1 MTAQQDFDVEERPTS
16 LPWPPILLIVVA
28 GAAVLLGQVSPLPW
42 PGLGNLPARVVGV
55 GFGAAGVVLLVTA
68 VLTLRRH
75 GTTVQPNVGAT
86 TLVTSGPFRFFRN
99 PIYLADALILFG
111 VAEITA
117 NVWFV
122 IAALVF
128 GLLVTWFAILP
139 EERHLERR
147 FGQAYLDYK
156 AKTRRWL

>member
-1 MTAQQDFDVEERPTS
+1 MTTQQDFDVEERPTS
-16 LPWPPILLIVVA
+16 LPWPPILLIIVV
-28 GAAVLLGQVSPLPW
+28 GAAVLLGYVAPSPW
-42 PGLGNLPARVVGV
+42 PGLGGLPSRIVGL

-68 VLTLRRH
+68 IVTLRRH
-75 GTTVQPNVGAT
+75 GTTVQPNAGAT

-111 VAEITA
+111 VAEITT
-117 NVWFV
+117 NIWFV

-128 GLLVTWFAILP
+128 GLLVTWFAIIP

>member
-1 MTAQQDFDVEERPTS
+1 MTAQPDIEIAERPTS
-16 LPWPPILLIVVA
+16 LPWPPILLIAVVA
-28 GAAVLLGQVSPLPW
+28 AAVLLGIFAPLPW
-42 PGLGNLPARVVGV
+42 PGLSDLPARVVGI
-55 GFGAAGVVLLVTA
+55 GFGAAGVALLVAA

-75 GTTVQPNVGAT
+75 GTTVQPHVGAT
-86 TLVTSGPFRFFRN
+86 ALVTTGPFSFFRN

-111 VAEITA
+111 VAEITS
-117 NVWFV
+117 NIWFV
-122 IAALVF
+122 IGALVF
-128 GLLVTWFAILP
+128 GVLVTWFAILP

>member
-1 MTAQQDFDVEERPTS
+1 MT
-16 LPWPPILLIVVA
+16 
-28 GAAVLLGQVSPLPW
+28 LG
-42 PGLGNLPARVVGV
+42 RY
-55 GFGAAGVVLLVTA
+55 
-68 VLTLRRH
+68 
-75 GTTVQPNVGAT
+75 GTTVQPNAGAT
-86 TLVTSGPFRFFRN
+86 TLVTSGPFNFFRN

-111 VAEITA
+111 VAEITT
-117 NVWFV
+117 NIWFV

-128 GLLVTWFAILP
+128 GLLVTWFAIIP